1 MLVPEWQQH
10 SQWVTYTRDRL
21 ETIGA
26 SFAPLEGEKTPAL
39 APHNLPRILPR
50 NEPAIYIRMTV
61 KHNYSYMLMNP
72 KLRQ

>member
-39 APHNLPRILPR
+39 APTIYPTFSQETNLQFTS
-50 NEPAIYIRMTV
+50 E
-61 KHNYSYMLMNP
+61 
-72 KLRQ
+72 